1 MSSSSISKV
10 EFIKW
15 AVVIGL
21 SAIFLLIPEQGFYT
35 YQFKMFITI
44 TVFGLSLAAFEIVP
58 VLLISIIM
66 PALWILFEVAPA
78 ATVMSPWVG
87 STFLRIV
94 GAFFMGAT

>member
-44 TVFGLSLAAFEIVP
+44 TVYGLS
-58 VLLISIIM
+58 
-66 PALWILFEVAPA
+66 
-78 ATVMSPWVG
+78 
-87 STFLRIV
+87 
-94 GAFFMGAT
+94 